1 MTYSLSCAA
10 GALLITGQTARRGS
24 SSFCAINTTAL
35 WFPVA
40 PGITSLPAGPA
51 EVVNPAPVAA
61 NQATLPGDWDDDA
74 PDLCYLFQDI
84 LPVNVPPVF
93 PVELTVS
100 YLHPPFLETVEAVG
114 IVKTKLVVSDL
125 PYALTLPGES
135 VVAVTRAALSVIDY
149 SMTADAGSL
158 AVDGQAVDM
167 RQGWAMVAGTGAL
180 AITGQ
185 DAGLVL
191 YPTAVL
197 TASAGALAITGQD
210 AGPFLLVADAGAL
223 AITGQ
228 DATLGDSDPLFAN
241 VRILAHMDGS
251 GTSYTDSSSFA
262 NTITAYGS
270 ATQSGSQVKF
280 GAGATSFPD
289 GLGVLYMNNTA
300 TALGTD
306 NCSIELWARRTS
318 STGSSRQLV
327 TLPTGTGG
335 GYIYLGVS
343 STGALSWSGFTPLD
357 GATMSLNVWH
367 YILIV
372 RESNEMTVW
381 LDSTELVAMGS
392 YGPEPVIITSSFGS
406 GVYIG
411 QDRYTS
417 GFVASAGFI
426 GQVDDLRITKAV
438 RTGGTVPSAAFPNQ

>member
-10 GALLITGQTARRGS
+10 GALAITGQAARRGA

-40 PGITSLPAGPA
+40 PGTTSLPAAPA
-51 EVVNPAPVAA
+51 EVVNATPAAA
-61 NQATLPGDWDDDA
+61 NQATLPPDWNDDA

-84 LPVNVPPVF
+84 LPVDVPPVF

-100 YLHPPFLETVEAVG
+100 YVLPPFLETVEVVG

-125 PYALTLPGES
+125 PYALALPGES
-135 VVAVTRAALSVIDY
+135 VVAVTRTTLSMIDY

-167 RQGWAMVAGTGAL
+167 RQGWALAAGTGAMV
-180 AITGQ
+180 ITGQ
-185 DAGLVL
+185 DAGMVL

-197 TASAGALAITGQD
+197 SAAAGTLAITGQD
-210 AGPFLLVADAGAL
+210 AGPFLLVADAGTL

-228 DATLGDSDPLFAN
+228 AATLGDSDPLFAD

-251 GTSYTDSSSFA
+251 GTSYTDSSSYA

-270 ATQSGSQVKF
+270 ATQSGSQVKY

-289 GLGVLYMNNTA
+289 GSGVLYMNNTA
-300 TALGTD
+300 TALGTG
-306 NCSIELWARRTS
+306 NWSIELWARRTS
-318 STGSSRQLV
+318 STGTSRRIV
-327 TLPTGTGG
+327 TLPVNTSSFV
-335 GYIYLGVS
+335 YLGMD
-343 STGALSWSGFTPLD
+343 STGALNWSGFLSLS
-357 GATMSLNVWH
+357 GATMSLNTWH

-372 RESNEMTVW
+372 NEADEITVW
-381 LDSTELVAMGS
+381 LDSTELVATGS
-392 YGPEPVIITSSFGS
+392 YGPEPITGNYDFNN

-411 QDRYTS
+411 QGNLTS
-417 GFVASAGFI
+417 GFNASIGFI
-426 GQVDDLRITKAV
+426 GQVDELRITKAV

>member
-40 PGITSLPAGPA
+40 PGVTSLPAGPA
-51 EVVNPAPVAA
+51 EVINPTPVAA

-84 LPVNVPPVF
+84 LPVDVPPVF

-114 IVKTKLVVSDL
+114 IVKTKLVVGDL
-125 PYALTLPGES
+125 PYALTLPGET
-135 VVAVTRAALSVIDY
+135 VVARVRTRLSVIDY

-185 DAGLVL
+185 DADLVL

-197 TASAGALAITGQD
+197 TASAGTLAIAGQE
-210 AGPFLLVADAGAL
+210 AGPARLTADPGAL

-228 DATLGDSDPLFAN
+228 NATLGDSDPLFAN

-306 NCSIELWARRTS
+306 DWSIEFWARRTS
-318 STGSSRQLV
+318 SAGNFRQLV
-327 TLPTGTGG
+327 TLPVGTSGG
-335 GYIYLGVS
+335 RYLGVD
-343 STGALSWSGFTPLD
+343 STGALNWANLYTLS

-367 YILIV
+367 YILITK
-372 RESNEMTVW
+372 ESNEIVVW
-381 LDSTELVAMGS
+381 LDSTELVATGS
-392 YGPEPVIITSSFGS
+392 YGPEPIIITSDLNG

-411 QDRYTS
+411 HENRTS
-417 GFVASAGFI
+417 GFLATFGFI
-426 GQVDDLRITKAV
+426 GQVDELRITKAV